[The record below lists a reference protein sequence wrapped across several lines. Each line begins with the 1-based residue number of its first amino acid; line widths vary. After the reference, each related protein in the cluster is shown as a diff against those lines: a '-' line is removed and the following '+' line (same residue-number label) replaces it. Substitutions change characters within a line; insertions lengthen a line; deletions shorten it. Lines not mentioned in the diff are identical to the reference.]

1 VTRRFLIRIGPAGAF
16 VAAFFLAPL
25 GVLFAYSF
33 GTSSHISFGFG
44 TSLGNYRTALGS
56 DFYLT
61 LIGKSVLVGVIT
73 AAISLLLA
81 FPLAY
86 AITVG
91 PLRRYGDWVLL
102 LVLVSQFSAYIV
114 RVYAFRS
121 LLGRD
126 GAINS
131 ALEAVGVINGPLTF
145 LIFSRF
151 AVTVTLVNVL
161 VPLAVLPL
169 YSSLANV
176 DRDNLEA
183 ARVLGASPVRTFWTV
198 TLPLSIRGVQAAF
211 AVCFI
216 IAAGDYVTPQLV
228 GGPSGQMIGN
238 VISDQFGLSF
248 NWPLGSALAF
258 LLVAAMGVTVWCFV
272 VLCKALG
279 LRDRPA

>member
-1 VTRRFLIRIGPAGAF
+1 
-16 VAAFFLAPL
+16 
-25 GVLFAYSF
+25 
-33 GTSSHISFGFG
+33 
-44 TSLGNYRTALGS
+44 
-56 DFYLT
+56 
-61 LIGKSVLVGVIT
+61 
-73 AAISLLLA
+73 
-81 FPLAY
+81 
-86 AITVG
+86 
-91 PLRRYGDWVLL
+91 
-102 LVLVSQFSAYIV
+102 
-114 RVYAFRS
+114 
-121 LLGRD
+121 
-126 GAINS
+126 
-131 ALEAVGVINGPLTF
+131 
-145 LIFSRF
+145 
-151 AVTVTLVNVL
+151 VTLVNVL